1 MKKISIFIFLI
12 YSVALHATIQSS
24 DYLILNKDTVALFND
39 PLYDYFKQKGNFE
52 IPDFKKRCC
61 STGCIRGYNTYWELK
76 NDSLFLLKI
85 TSCKSEVCVLSE
97 VNLLKMFGTPIVFA
111 TWYTGTLE
119 IPRGKYVAD
128 CQTYEGEERIEI
140 NKGKVISK
148 YTISYV
154 EFIKEQKLNKVLS
167 KNVGKLSD
175 TLLYYLNK
183 SMNWEKLENSGN
195 RWCDDIYL
203 LSYDQNGNLLD
214 IKLLMNH
221 TDSTKAKDIRFD
233 NRLER
238 YCTKRMKNVLDQL
251 SLNYIKPHRPFK
263 IKINLFYFDKLIID
277 NCSLYYDYKKGS

>member
-1 MKKISIFIFLI
+1 MKKTSIFIFLTFSI
-12 YSVALHATIQSS
+12 ALHATIQSS
-24 DYLILNKDTVALFND
+24 DYIILNKDTLPLFTD
-39 PLYDYFKQKGNFE
+39 PLYDYFEQKGNFE
-52 IPDFKKRCC
+52 IPDFKNRCW

-85 TSCKSEVCVLSE
+85 TSCKSDFCVLSE
-97 VNLLKMFGTPIVFA
+97 VNLIKMFGTPVVFA
-111 TWYTGTLE
+111 TWYTGNLE
-119 IPRGKYVAD
+119 IPRGNYNVD
-128 CQTYEGEERIEI
+128 CKIYESEERIEI
-140 NKGKVISK
+140 NKGKAISK
-148 YTISYV
+148 NTISND

-183 SMNWEKLENSGN
+183 SMNWEKLENSRN

-233 NRLER
+233 YRLER
-238 YCTKRMKNVLDQL
+238 YCTKRMKNLLNQL
-251 SLNYIKPHRPFK
+251 SLKYIEPHRPFTIK
-263 IKINLFYFDKLIID
+263 IKLFYFDKLTID
-277 NCSLYYDYKKGS
+277 NCSLYYDYKKRS

>member
-12 YSVALHATIQSS
+12 YSVALHATIQSF
-24 DYLILNKDTVALFND
+24 DYIILNKDTLPLFSD

-52 IPDFKKRCC
+52 IPDFKKRCW

-119 IPRGKYVAD
+119 IPRRKYVAD

-140 NKGKVISK
+140 NKGKAISK
-148 YTISYV
+148 YTISYD